1 MKKWYLFFLT
11 IVLIACYDD
20 EGSYSY
26 KELNDVTIGGIIDN
40 DWYNKFTYVDTLR
53 INPKLTLALGGT
65 EDHLKF
71 EWRLMPIKAS
81 YNNDSIPSE
90 EQLKKYII
98 GNEKNLAYPLRE
110 QAGDYLGFFW
120 VTDTLTNVSYKKDF
134 FVRLRTAVTDGWM
147 LLCEENG
154 KASLDMVS
162 HISATEN
169 IVSRGIWS
177 ECDFEFGKPYKLIYN
192 YNRAKSSR
200 LLWCEAGTFDLD
212 KEKLQPSEESDLI
225 YQFGD
230 NPEKVKIAGGGLSR
244 CTDPAREMLITA
256 DGDLYFRDARYI
268 SLGSIFDFPRN
279 KLKKTSEYFKVSPFV
294 VYKGFWEWPTTTAA
308 ILYDETNRRFV
319 MLESKEEYLTELFF
333 IGGDMDYKAETGR
346 DMVHMEGNNEGYV
359 FAVLKEPGR
368 DEYYVYGMVLNGDC
382 KVERSHYMRL
392 NLANSDKITKF
403 AFHPFYR
410 LLFYATE
417 QGDIYQFNM
426 NTPDEKAKKILS
438 FPNEHISVLK
448 FNLLVP
454 YIQYA
459 DWERE
464 REKWLIIAGYD
475 KTKEETVSGAL
486 RMYEFQEV
494 TSAPKLKME
503 FTDLGKIVDAAY
515 RFRNDESK

>member
-177 ECDFEFGKPYKLIYN
+177 ECDFEFGKPYKLISK

-200 LLWCEAGTFDLD
+200 L
-212 KEKLQPSEESDLI
+212 
-225 YQFGD
+225 
-230 NPEKVKIAGGGLSR
+230 
-244 CTDPAREMLITA
+244 
-256 DGDLYFRDARYI
+256 
-268 SLGSIFDFPRN
+268 
-279 KLKKTSEYFKVSPFV
+279 
-294 VYKGFWEWPTTTAA
+294 
-308 ILYDETNRRFV
+308 
-319 MLESKEEYLTELFF
+319 
-333 IGGDMDYKAETGR
+333 
-346 DMVHMEGNNEGYV
+346 
-359 FAVLKEPGR
+359 
-368 DEYYVYGMVLNGDC
+368 
-382 KVERSHYMRL
+382 
-392 NLANSDKITKF
+392 
-403 AFHPFYR
+403 
-410 LLFYATE
+410 
-417 QGDIYQFNM
+417 
-426 NTPDEKAKKILS
+426 
-438 FPNEHISVLK
+438 
-448 FNLLVP
+448 
-454 YIQYA
+454 
-459 DWERE
+459 
-464 REKWLIIAGYD
+464 
-475 KTKEETVSGAL
+475 
-486 RMYEFQEV
+486 
-494 TSAPKLKME
+494 
-503 FTDLGKIVDAAY
+503 
-515 RFRNDESK
+515 